1 MKYMKK
7 TAGYT
12 LADDKTNKE
21 TEKTQYN
28 QSLGQNTG
36 IEKKLVATCQQYAL

>member
-12 LADDKTNKE
+12 WADYKTNIE

-28 QSLGQNTG
+28 HSFGQNTG
-36 IEKKLVATCQQYAL
+36 IEKKLVATCQQNAL